1 MSWGSATMGDVAV
14 RRRSRGPVDWDA
26 VADVRLEGLTP
37 AGAGDLRTDDYHD
50 GLLFEDVAFGD
61 VAADEASFLDSRL
74 AGCTFGDAR
83 LRRARL
89 STTVLEDA
97 GAAALDL
104 VDSTWSDVVLRRSR
118 IGALVAH
125 GAALERV
132 TFDRGRLDYVN
143 LRRAKLNQVQFMA
156 CRVEELDLG
165 TAELT
170 EVRFVDCEIGKLL
183 LGGATLADVDL
194 RGAELTALE
203 GVGSLAGA
211 TISETQLA
219 LLGPALAEHLGIRVG

>member
-1 MSWGSATMGDVAV
+1 MTV
-14 RRRSRGPVDWDA
+14 RRRPKGPVDWDA
-26 VADVRLEGLTP
+26 LADVRLDGLSA
-37 AGAGDLRTDDYHD
+37 AGEADLRAGDYHD

-89 STTVLEDA
+89 SASLLEDV
-97 GAAALDL
+97 GAAALDV

-125 GAALERV
+125 GAVLERV
-132 TFDRGRLDYVN
+132 TVDRGRLDYVN
-143 LRRAKLNQVQFMA
+143 LRRARLTQVQFLD
-156 CRVEELDLG
+156 CRVGELDLG
-165 TAELT
+165 TAELS
-170 EVRFVDCEIGKLL
+170 ELRFVACEIGKLL
-183 LGGATLADVDL
+183 LTGATLSDVDL
-194 RGAELTALE
+194 RGAELTAIE
-203 GVGSLAGA
+203 GVGALAGA
-211 TISETQLA
+211 RISETQLA